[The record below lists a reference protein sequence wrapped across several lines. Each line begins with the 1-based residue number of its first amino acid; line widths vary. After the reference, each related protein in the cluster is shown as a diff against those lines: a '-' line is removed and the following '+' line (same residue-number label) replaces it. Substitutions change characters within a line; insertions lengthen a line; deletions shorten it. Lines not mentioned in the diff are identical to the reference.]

1 MENLAPERKRNQTID
16 ADSWNP
22 LTEHSSKILDRMD
35 PFHIFGKGSKKLK
48 SFHEIKKQMPRN
60 EHQPIQTFWKNGEP
74 IRGGTI
80 ASRYVDKYTTAK
92 EKAAL
97 KREAKSALDFAR
109 PFVPAG
115 QQDIVD
121 NVVSLI
127 HGLGIGGS
135 VRDRIDRITRKGLT
149 GGKVG
154 TNLGKRL
161 AGITGDLIES
171 GADRAMRE
179 MSGGRVGTDLGKR
192 LAGITGD
199 LIESGA
205 ERAQREMSGGKV
217 NRLKK
222 AKRWEGFAVDTANDG
237 LDVAGD
243 TYDLV
248 NRIRNPVGS
257 AAVNGI
263 KDFFGFGMDGCGPK
277 RIRRKYVR
285 KTETVTTNPWI
296 AYVKEFK
303 KHHPEMSHG
312 EALHAAKPGYHDQK
326 AGYAAK
332 RKSYAPMRP
341 DRAI

>member
-1 MENLAPERKRNQTID
+1 M
-16 ADSWNP
+16 
-22 LTEHSSKILDRMD
+22 
-35 PFHIFGKGSKKLK
+35 
-48 SFHEIKKQMPRN
+48 
-60 EHQPIQTFWKNGEP
+60 
-74 IRGGTI
+74 
-80 ASRYVDKYTTAK
+80 
-92 EKAAL
+92 
-97 KREAKSALDFAR
+97 
-109 PFVPAG
+109 
-115 QQDIVD
+115 
-121 NVVSLI
+121 
-127 HGLGIGGS
+127 
-135 VRDRIDRITRKGLT
+135 
-149 GGKVG
+149 
-154 TNLGKRL
+154 GKRL
-161 AGITGDLIES
+161 SLITGDLIET
-171 GADRAMRE
+171 AAERAQRE
-179 MSGGRVGTDLGKR
+179 MSGGKVGTDLGKR

-205 ERAQREMSGGKV
+205 ERAEREMSGGKV

-222 AKRWEGFAVDTANDG
+222 AKRWTGYSVDTAHDG
-237 LDVAGD
+237 IDLASDA
-243 TYDLV
+243 YDLA
-248 NRIRNPVGS
+248 NRIRNPVTSGVTS
-257 AAVNGI
+257 GI